1 MAHGQ
6 VAFGQFVVAGRDA
19 AEVLQL
25 GKEPPDQ
32 VQLAKEPCAEV
43 RFRPPVG
50 PERDTGERS
59 VLAERLPDS
68 IVVICLVRQHDCS
81 GIDMAKQTVM
91 TLPGGQ
97 AQVDQGAL
105 PVDNH
110 VDFGRGSASGTT
122 RIMILIP
129 LFAVAAC

>member
-1 MAHGQ
+1 M
-6 VAFGQFVVAGRDA
+6 AGRDA

-97 AQVDQGAL
+97 AQVDGGLARRQPRGFWSWVRL
-105 PVDNH
+105 GNDRDN
-110 VDFGRGSASGTT
+110 DPDS
-122 RIMILIP
+122 P
-129 LFAVAAC
+129 FAVAAC